1 MLEAL
6 EPWDRGVPG
15 LRIDEIV
22 SIAEL
27 LSPTGKIGA
36 VAASVLGPQAR
47 PVRAILFD
55 KNENKNWALGWHQD
69 RTIAVQARVE
79 LPGFGPWTIKAGIP
93 HVEPPFE
100 LIERMITLRTHLDSV
115 EMSNAPLLISPGT
128 HALGKIREAAIDGV
142 VAAHGVQACL
152 AEAGDIW
159 VYRTPIL
166 HASERST
173 SQARRRVL
181 QIDFSAEQLPAPLV
195 WHLNS

>member
-1 MLEAL
+1 MEAL

-15 LRIDEIV
+15 LRLDEIAP
-22 SIAEL
+22 IAAL
-27 LSPTGKIGA
+27 LSPEGNIGA

-69 RTIAVQARVE
+69 RTIAVQTRVE
-79 LPGFGPWTIKAGIP
+79 LPGFGPWTVKAGIP
-93 HVEPPFE
+93 HVEPPFG
-100 LIERMITLRTHLDSV
+100 LIERMITLRAHLDSV
-115 EMSNAPLLISPGT
+115 GMNNAPLLVSPGT
-128 HALGKIREAAIDGV
+128 HALGKIREAEIDEV

-181 QIDFSAEQLPAPLV
+181 QIDFSAEELPAPLV